1 MTKLKTLVKSLCDEY
16 CKVVM
21 EALRKRTHTKN
32 LPRAQNEGS
41 LVQVRVDILMG
52 EREGDCM
59 TYIACA
65 LSMIDQL
72 THYYNVER
80 ISPYIDDIHNGS

>member
-21 EALRKRTHTKN
+21 EALRKRTHTKK
-32 LPRAQNEGS
+32 LPRAQNEES
-41 LVQVRVDILMG
+41 LVGVDILMG

-59 TYIACA
+59 TYNACA
-65 LSMIDQL
+65 
-72 THYYNVER
+72 H
-80 ISPYIDDIHNGS
+80 